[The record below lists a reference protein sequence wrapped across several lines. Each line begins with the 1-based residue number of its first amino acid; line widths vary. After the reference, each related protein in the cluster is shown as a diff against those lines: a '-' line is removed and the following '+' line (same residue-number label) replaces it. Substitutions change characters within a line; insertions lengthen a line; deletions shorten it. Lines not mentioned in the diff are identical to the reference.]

1 MELQKL
7 YIKYSAN
14 TRTVHAVA
22 VRKGVWP
29 LKTYLSYGSALRI
42 LIGLLSHLYINTGF
56 SVSFSKKV
64 A

>member
-22 VRKGVWP
+22 VSKGVWP
-29 LKTYLSYGSALRI
+29 PKTYLSYGSALRI

-56 SVSFSKKV
+56 SLSFIPRK
-64 A
+64 